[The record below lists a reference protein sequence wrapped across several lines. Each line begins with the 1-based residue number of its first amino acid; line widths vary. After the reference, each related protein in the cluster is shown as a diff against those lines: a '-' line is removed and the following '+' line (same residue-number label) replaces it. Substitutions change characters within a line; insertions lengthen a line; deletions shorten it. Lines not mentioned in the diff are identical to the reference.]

1 MIFDTDQPIDDMF
14 LDLVKRMKKLIKE
27 NPKVQWVK
35 DRDTWVLTSEHWV
48 SEPVSISYHWID
60 KNKFEV
66 FTEGHVFG
74 TFRTAKDAVDSL
86 ALLGFME
93 KGVSNEVVKFLANK
107 ARNPYVSMQ
116 EAVDSIVKE
125 TDIIVSTSEMHIL
138 GINNEQRGAVHGRQF
153 GI

>member
-1 MIFDTDQPIDDMF
+1 MIFDTDQPIDDTL
-14 LDLVKRMKKLIKE
+14 LDLVKRMKLLIKE

-35 DRDTWVLTSEHWV
+35 DRDTWVLTTDHWV

-74 TFRTAKDAVDSL
+74 SFRTSKDAVDSL

-93 KGVSNEVVKFLANK
+93 KGVSNEIVKFLANK

-116 EAVDSIVKE
+116 EAVNSIMKE
-125 TDIIVSTSEMHIL
+125 TEIIVTTEEMHVL
-138 GINNEQRGAVHGRQF
+138 GIETKQRGTVLGRQF